1 MEIESKGY
9 DVHFSINE
17 ATALMKIVGK
27 SSLYTLIKTFDLT
40 EDEAREVQNMFEK
53 LSKVVPHESEAV

>member
-9 DVHFSINE
+9 DVHFTLNE

-27 SSLYTLIKTFDLT
+27 SSLYTLIKTFDLS

-53 LSKVVPHESEAV
+53 LSKVVPHESEAG